1 MKSQWKGL
9 SLTESC
15 VFILTSFSSAPEH
28 NRDSPDS
35 ATVSFP
41 LNIPKSP
48 AIPDP
53 LHGWNDHPGNR
64 CFVGKEGE
72 EEGVIGRLRGTERKR
87 EKESEREREREVSH
101 VIAGFHLSSQ
111 QSHNSNVLQHLVNK
125 DDSPSLSLHSEAPE
139 SKHFSLL
146 RR

>member
-1 MKSQWKGL
+1 MRSVSHCGQTISLYTLHPTWCQRSYTISTKREITSQKVHIVPFFFLSYRLQMKSQWKGL

-15 VFILTSFSSAPEH
+15 VFILTSFSLALQH

-35 ATVSFP
+35 ATVFFFP

-64 CFVGKEGE
+64 SGEGQALQ
-72 EEGVIGRLRGTERKR
+72 R
-87 EKESEREREREVSH
+87 
-101 VIAGFHLSSQ
+101 AG
-111 QSHNSNVLQHLVNK
+111 
-125 DDSPSLSLHSEAPE
+125 
-139 SKHFSLL
+139 
-146 RR
+146 